1 MKIKKSIEKV
11 PGGMMVVPLLIGAFL
26 NTFFPDALNIGGF
39 TTAIARQGASPL
51 IGVFLFCMGA
61 GISFKAAPKALVR
74 GTAIT
79 GVKFAIGVII
89 GLLVAW
95 LFPTNGFL
103 GLSALAIIAAMTN
116 SNGGLYAALVGQFG
130 DETDVGAIS
139 VLSINDGPFLTLVA
153 LGAAGLAS
161 VPFMTL
167 LGVIIPIILGM
178 ILGNLDDEMRVFL
191 KAGAPVLIPF
201 FAFALGAG
209 LNFGTI
215 INAGFA
221 GVLLGVMTT
230 LVGGVF
236 NVLADRLS
244 GGSGVAG
251 AAASSTAGNAVG
263 TPAAVALADPTLA
276 AVATVATAQVA
287 ASVIT
292 TALLTPVLTTFI
304 KRRLAGTPAKP
315 ILKTAK
321 KKA

>member
-11 PGGMMVVPLLIGAFL
+11 PGGMMVVPLLIGAFI
-26 NTFFPDALNIGGF
+26 NTFFPEALNIGGF

-79 GVKFAIGVII
+79 GVKFAVGVAI
-89 GLLVAW
+89 GLLVAT
-95 LFPTNGFL
+95 LFPLNGLF
-103 GLSALAIIAAMTN
+103 GLTALAIIAAMTN

-153 LGAAGLAS
+153 LGVAGLAS
-161 VPFMTL
+161 VPLMTL
-167 LGVIIPIILGM
+167 VGVIIPIVLGM
-178 ILGNLDDEMRVFL
+178 ILGNLDEDMRVFL
-191 KAGAPVLIPF
+191 KAGGPILIPF

-209 LNFGTI
+209 LNFATI

-221 GVLLGVMTT
+221 GILLGVMTT
-230 LVGGVF
+230 VIGGVF
-236 NVLADRLS
+236 NVLADRVS

-263 TPAAVALADPTLA
+263 TPAAVALADPTLQA
-276 AVATVATAQVA
+276 ISAVATAQVA
-287 ASVIT
+287 ASVIV
-292 TALLTPVLTTFI
+292 TALLTPLLTTFI
-304 KRRLAGTPAKP
+304 KKRFPSKNLKP
-315 ILKTAK
+315 QLKTAK
-321 KKA
+321 K